1 MILLRLENSTAILKN
16 QVAMRCSPSLLAGF
30 VVKMSGPRPVPLPP
44 PPGPTRP
51 RPAALR
57 KMFTGHY
64 SFRSSPSP
72 SFYVAPSYEYPT
84 EHARL
89 QSTTYELQVRDQG
102 LKIGQVSTVD
112 FPGRPES
119 PTNRFRFPFSP
130 MIVR

>member
-1 MILLRLENSTAILKN
+1 MILLRLENSTATLKN
-16 QVAMRCSPSLLAGF
+16 QAAMRCSPSLLAGF

-57 KMFTGHY
+57 EKFTGHY

-72 SFYVAPSYEYPT
+72 GFYVAPSFEYPT
-84 EHARL
+84 KHARL
-89 QSTTYELQVRDQG
+89 QTTTYEPQVRDQG
-102 LKIGQVSTVD
+102 LKIGQVSIVD
-112 FPGRPES
+112 FHAQPES
-119 PTNRFRFPFSP
+119 LINRFRFPFSA